1 MKTLDLIVNIIVAI
15 IFIGLVVGIFAL
27 LFAMAK
33 KSFIS
38 FLICGVLTTLASF
51 QLVKAMP

>member
-33 KSFIS
+33 KSFIT